1 LFPDSTVHL
10 SVLTFRLLKDGAN
23 KVIICASHGSF
34 DENSMKFIDLSPISQ
49 IVVTDSIPLPEKC
62 SSPKVVQLSIA
73 PLLAKIISSDFK
85 YIATSEFNPDTE
97 EDQFVPE

>member
-1 LFPDSTVHL
+1 ML
-10 SVLTFRLLKDGAN
+10 SFRLLKEGAN

-49 IVVTDSIPLPEKC
+49 IIVTDSIPLPEKV
-62 SSPKVVQLSIA
+62 STRKIVQLSLA
-73 PLLAKIISSDFK
+73 PLLATVISSDFK
-85 YIATSEFNPDTE
+85 YRSTSEFNPE